1 MDYPDDE
8 DYEIISKKDVAKL
21 KDEIKQLREGGA
33 PSESTVLSRLNQ
45 MLDMFKDAS
54 ASMGEEGSS
63 SSKLDDINSKIDKI
77 LDQHQQLAEGILA
90 LADMIKEA
98 QGESEPTHEVE
109 EPKPAPQP
117 VQQQNFGLPPAP
129 NFNMS
134 QMPPPPPNK
143 MQQQMQSRGP
153 NLESPIPFS
162 KLEMPSF
169 SPMEEPMNN
178 PGEIPPLPGRP
189 SKRGMLGF

>member
-63 SSKLDDINSKIDKI
+63 SSKLDEISSKMDKI

-90 LADMIKEA
+90 IVDMIKEA
-98 QGESEPTHEVE
+98 QGESEPAPKVE
-109 EPKPAPQP
+109 PQKPAPQP
-117 VQQQNFGLPPAP
+117 VQPQQNFGLPPTP
-129 NFNMS
+129 NFNI
-134 QMPPPPPNK
+134 PPPPMPI
-143 MQQQMQSRGP
+143 QMQGPMPPRGP
-153 NLESPIPFS
+153 NLESPIPFP
-162 KLEMPSF
+162 KPEMPSF
-169 SPMEEPMNN
+169 NPMEEPNN
-178 PGEIPPLPGRP
+178 PGGLPPLSGKP
-189 SKRGMLGF
+189 SKRGILGF